1 MLEKLH
7 KSIGKGVL
15 HVFDRW
21 DYAHA
26 CTIEWLSHFQQD
38 FLVRWKKNHL
48 LIYAD
53 KGKKKIHL
61 LARSFKA
68 QQRKIA
74 FDNQRKVIK
83 SISIEWAEVLHPDL
97 KALIY
102 F

>member
-21 DYAHA
+21 GYANA
-26 CTIEWLSHFQQD
+26 WLSHFQQD
-38 FLVRWKKNHL
+38 FLVRWKKNQL
-48 LIYAD
+48 LIHVH

-61 LARSFKA
+61 LARSFKV
-68 QQRKIA
+68 QQRKIV

-83 SISIEWAEVLHPDL
+83 SISIEWVEVQHPDL
-97 KALIY
+97 KVLIY